1 MKKKLTKEQ
10 IKEKQNALTEQFK
23 KSAEH
28 LKDGRNSPTQEFL
41 TEIGKQIKEAIE
53 GGLSATQIS
62 RDIKAVFGITI
73 SATTVRG
80 YIKNKL
86 GIEAKSNRQSSVSP
100 KAKPSIE
107 NSVKTV
113 AQMKAESKN
122 SQDELDELM

>member
-1 MKKKLTKEQ
+1 MKKKLSKEQ
-10 IKEKQNALTEQFK
+10 IEEKRNALLEQFK
-23 KSAEH
+23 KSTERQ
-28 LKDGRNSPTQEFL
+28 KDGRNSPTQEFL
-41 TEIGKQIKEAIE
+41 TEISEQIKEAIE

-62 RDIKAVFGITI
+62 RDIKVVFGITI

-80 YIKNKL
+80 YIKKKL

-100 KAKPSIE
+100 KAKPSE